1 LVGTAARSGGTAA
14 VWDQER
20 IKPAPRSPDTKAA
33 LAYLEASGAN
43 AISITAGTGGIVIAV
58 GYKPDAIVI
67 FWLRAEKA
75 RSVAATARNIA
86 GPDPDVADLVQAI
99 RSAAAEARVWC

>member
-1 LVGTAARSGGTAA
+1 
-14 VWDQER
+14 
-20 IKPAPRSPDTKAA
+20 
-33 LAYLEASGAN
+33 
-43 AISITAGTGGIVIAV
+43 VIAV

-67 FWLRAEKA
+67 FWLPAEKA
-75 RSVAATARNIA
+75 RSVAARARNIA